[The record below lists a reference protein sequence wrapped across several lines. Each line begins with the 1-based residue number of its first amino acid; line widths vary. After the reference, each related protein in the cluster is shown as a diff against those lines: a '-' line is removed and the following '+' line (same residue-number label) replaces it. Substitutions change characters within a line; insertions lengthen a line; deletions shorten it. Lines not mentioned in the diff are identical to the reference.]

1 MKSGLQKTGEIL
13 TLIGAILTTIFWS
26 LVTLF
31 TLFELSIPAVI
42 VIVFIW
48 VTRYMVVKNK
58 SKGWN
63 IFGIVF
69 SVFVDWLSLA
79 GYICLFVDRSNKS
92 K

>member
-26 LVTLF
+26 LVTFF

-58 SKGWN
+58 STGWN

-79 GYICLFVDRSNKS
+79 GYICLLVEKSNKS